1 MSSNILYLTAEM
13 AKDSSLNLGDKFL
26 LARFINLCTMT
37 KSNGVA
43 YYTRDRAL
51 EDLGISEK
59 VLLRHLKHLKNENFI
74 QTKTKLINNK
84 TTRTITLTQKVYDLL
99 QTTQN
104 DCSETA
110 QMETEQPKI
119 STVEQPKSSISS
131 THTNIHIQHTYID
144 IANLPQSI
152 EEVIPYFSDFV
163 ERHISDHP
171 NLIHLDVKLE
181 SENFFLYYQ
190 PNGWKDKNNKPVKSV
205 KGRVASWCSNWL
217 KANSAPSVRFSA
229 TKQPNVL
236 SQSNINERAKTIANM
251 LTCDDLQKKFEN
263 AVDVEAENVLI

>member
-13 AKDSSLNLGDKFL
+13 AKDSSLNLGDKLL
-26 LARFINLCTMT
+26 LARFIDLCTMK

-43 YYTRDRAL
+43 YYTRDRAF
-51 EDLGISEK
+51 EEFGIKEK
-59 VLLRHLKHLKNENFI
+59 ALLIHLNHLKNENFI
-74 QTKTKLINNK
+74 QTKIKLVNNK
-84 TTRTITLTQKVYDLL
+84 TTRIITLTQKVYDLL
-99 QTTQN
+99 QTVKNDGSGTPQKDPLPQN
-104 DCSETA
+104 STA
-110 QMETEQPKI
+110 
-119 STVEQPKSSISS
+119 VEQSQKGVSS
-131 THTNIHIQHTYID
+131 THTLPIYVTHID

-171 NLIHLDVKLE
+171 NLAFLDVKLE

-217 KANSAPSVRFSA
+217 KANSAPGVRFSA

-236 SQSNINERAKTIANM
+236 SKSNINERAKTIANM

-263 AVDVEAENVLI
+263 AVDVEAESVLI

>member
-13 AKDSSLNLGDKFL
+13 AKDSSLNLGDKLL
-26 LARFINLCTMT
+26 LARFIDLCTMK

-43 YYTRDRAL
+43 YYTRDRAFD
-51 EDLGISEK
+51 EFGIKEK
-59 VLLRHLKHLKNENFI
+59 ALLIHLNHLKNENFI
-74 QTKTKLINNK
+74 QTKIKLVNNK

-99 QTTQN
+99 QTVKNDGSGTPQKDPLPQN
-104 DCSETA
+104 STA
-110 QMETEQPKI
+110 
-119 STVEQPKSSISS
+119 VEQSQKGVSS
-131 THTNIHIQHTYID
+131 THTLPIYVTHIN

-163 ERHISDHP
+163 ERHINDHP
-171 NLIHLDVKLE
+171 NLAFLDVKLE

-190 PNGWKDKNNKPVKSV
+190 PNGWKDKNNKPVKSI

-236 SQSNINERAKTIANM
+236 SQSNINERAKTVANM

-263 AVDVEAENVLI
+263 AVDVEAESVLI

>member
-13 AKDSSLNLGDKFL
+13 AKDSSLNLGDKLL
-26 LARFINLCTMT
+26 LARFIDLCTMK

-43 YYTRDRAL
+43 YYTRDRAFEEFGL
-51 EDLGISEK
+51 KEK
-59 VLLRHLKHLKNENFI
+59 ALLIHLNHLKNENFI
-74 QTKTKLINNK
+74 QTKTKLVNNK

-99 QTTQN
+99 QTVKNDGSGTPQKDLPQN
-104 DCSETA
+104 STA
-110 QMETEQPKI
+110 
-119 STVEQPKSSISS
+119 VEQSQKGVSS
-131 THTNIHIQHTYID
+131 THTLPIYVTHIN

-163 ERHISDHP
+163 ERHINDHP
-171 NLIHLDVKLE
+171 NLAFLDVKLE

-263 AVDVEAENVLI
+263 AVDVEAESVLI

>member
-13 AKDSSLNLGDKFL
+13 AKDSSLNLGDKLL
-26 LARFINLCTMT
+26 LARFIDLCTMK

-43 YYTRDRAL
+43 YYTRDRAF
-51 EDLGISEK
+51 EEFGIKEK
-59 VLLRHLKHLKNENFI
+59 ALLIHLNHLKNKNFI
-74 QTKTKLINNK
+74 QTKTKLVNNK

-99 QTTQN
+99 QTVKNDGFGTPQKDPLPQN
-104 DCSETA
+104 STA
-110 QMETEQPKI
+110 
-119 STVEQPKSSISS
+119 VEQSQKGVSS
-131 THTNIHIQHTYID
+131 THTLPIYVTHID

-163 ERHISDHP
+163 KRHISDHP
-171 NLIHLDVKLE
+171 NLAFLDVKLE

-190 PNGWKDKNNKPVKSV
+190 PNGWKDKNNKPVKSI

-217 KANSAPSVRFSA
+217 KANSDSKVRFSA

-236 SQSNINERAKTIANM
+236 SQSNINERAQTIANM
-251 LTCDDLQKKFEN
+251 LSSEDLQKKFEN
-263 AVDVEAENVLI
+263 AVDVEAESVLI

>member
-13 AKDSSLNLGDKFL
+13 AKDSSLNLGDKLL
-26 LARFINLCTMT
+26 LARFIDLCTMK

-43 YYTRDRAL
+43 YYTRDRAFD
-51 EDLGISEK
+51 EFGIKEK
-59 VLLRHLKHLKNENFI
+59 ALLIHLNHLKNENFI
-74 QTKTKLINNK
+74 QTKIKLVNNK

-99 QTTQN
+99 QTVKNDGSGTPLLDPLPQN
-104 DCSETA
+104 STA
-110 QMETEQPKI
+110 
-119 STVEQPKSSISS
+119 VEQSQKGVSS
-131 THTNIHIQHTYID
+131 THTLPIYVTHIN

-163 ERHISDHP
+163 DRHISDHP
-171 NLIHLDVKLE
+171 NLAFLDVKLE

-190 PNGWKDKNNKPVKSV
+190 PNGWKDKNNKPVKSI

-229 TKQPNVL
+229 AKQPNVL
-236 SQSNINERAKTIANM
+236 SQSNINKRAQTIANM
-251 LTCDDLQKKFEN
+251 LSSEDLQKKFEN
-263 AVDVEAENVLI
+263 AVDVEAESVLI

>member
-1 MSSNILYLTAEM
+1 MKTNILYLTAEM
-13 AKDSSLNLGDKFL
+13 AKDSSLNMGDKML
-26 LARFINLCTMT
+26 LARFINLCTLP

-43 YYTRDRAL
+43 YYTRDRAF
-51 EDLGISEK
+51 EEFGIKEK
-59 VLLRHLKHLKNENFI
+59 ALLIHLNHLKSENFI

-84 TTRTITLTQKVYDLL
+84 TTRTVTLTQKVYDLL
-99 QTTQN
+99 QTVKS
-104 DCSETA
+104 DSSETPQKGPLPPNDTA
-110 QMETEQPKI
+110 
-119 STVEQPKSSISS
+119 VEHSQKSVSS

-163 ERHISDHP
+163 KRHISDHP
-171 NLIHLDVKLE
+171 NLAFLDVKLE

-190 PNGWKDKNNKPVKSV
+190 PNGWKDKNNKPVKSI

-217 KANSAPSVRFSA
+217 KANSGSKVGFSV

-236 SQSNINERAKTIANM
+236 SQSNINKRAQTIANM
-251 LTCDDLQKKFEN
+251 LSSEDLQKKFEN
-263 AVDVEAENVLI
+263 AVDVEAESVLI

>member
-13 AKDSSLNLGDKFL
+13 AKDSSLNLGDKLL
-26 LARFINLCTMT
+26 LARFIDLCTMK

-43 YYTRDRAL
+43 YYTRDRAFD
-51 EDLGISEK
+51 EFGIKEK
-59 VLLRHLKHLKNENFI
+59 ALLIHLNHLKNENFI
-74 QTKTKLINNK
+74 QTKIKLINNK

-99 QTTQN
+99 QTVKSDGFGTPQKDPLPQN
-104 DCSETA
+104 STA
-110 QMETEQPKI
+110 
-119 STVEQPKSSISS
+119 VEQSQKGVSS
-131 THTNIHIQHTYID
+131 THTLPIYVTHIN

-171 NLIHLDVKLE
+171 NLAFLDVKLE

-263 AVDVEAENVLI
+263 AVDVEAESVLI

>member
-13 AKDSSLNLGDKFL
+13 AKDSSLNLGDKLL
-26 LARFINLCTMT
+26 LARFIDLCTMK

-43 YYTRDRAL
+43 YYTRDRAF
-51 EDLGISEK
+51 EEFGIKEK
-59 VLLRHLKHLKNENFI
+59 ALLIHLNHLKNENFI
-74 QTKTKLINNK
+74 QTKIKLVNNK

-99 QTTQN
+99 QTVKNDGSGTPQKDPLPQN
-104 DCSETA
+104 STA
-110 QMETEQPKI
+110 
-119 STVEQPKSSISS
+119 VEQSQKGVSS
-131 THTNIHIQHTYID
+131 THTLPIYVTHID

-171 NLIHLDVKLE
+171 NLAFLDVKLE

-217 KANSAPSVRFSA
+217 KANSASGVRFSA

-236 SQSNINERAKTIANM
+236 SKSNINERAKTIANM

-263 AVDVEAENVLI
+263 AVDVEAESVLI

>member
-1 MSSNILYLTAEM
+1 MKTNILYLTAKM
-13 AKDSSLNLGDKFL
+13 AKDSSLNMGDKML
-26 LARFINLCTMT
+26 LARFINLCTLP

-43 YYTRDRAL
+43 YYTRDRAF
-51 EDLGISEK
+51 EEFGIKEK
-59 VLLRHLKHLKNENFI
+59 ALLIHLNHLKSENFI

-84 TTRTITLTQKVYDLL
+84 TTRTVTLTQKVYDLL
-99 QTTQN
+99 LTAKS
-104 DCSETA
+104 DSSETPQKEPLPPNDTA
-110 QMETEQPKI
+110 
-119 STVEQPKSSISS
+119 VEHSQKSVSS

-163 ERHISDHP
+163 ERHINDHP
-171 NLIHLDVKLE
+171 NLAFLDVKLE

-217 KANSAPSVRFSA
+217 KANSGSKVGFSV

-263 AVDVEAENVLI
+263 AVDVEAESVLI

>member
-13 AKDSSLNLGDKFL
+13 AKDSSLNLGDKLL
-26 LARFINLCTMT
+26 LARFIDLCTMK

-43 YYTRDRAL
+43 YYTRDRAF
-51 EDLGISEK
+51 EEFGIKEK
-59 VLLRHLKHLKNENFI
+59 ALLIHLNHLKNENFI
-74 QTKTKLINNK
+74 QTKTKLVNNK
-84 TTRTITLTQKVYDLL
+84 TTRTITLTQKVYNLL
-99 QTTQN
+99 QTVKNDGSGTPQKDPLPQN
-104 DCSETA
+104 STA
-110 QMETEQPKI
+110 
-119 STVEQPKSSISS
+119 VEQSQKGVSS
-131 THTNIHIQHTYID
+131 THTLPIYVTHIN

-171 NLIHLDVKLE
+171 NLAFLDVKLE

-263 AVDVEAENVLI
+263 AVDVEAESVLI

>member
-13 AKDSSLNLGDKFL
+13 AKDSSLNLGDKLL
-26 LARFINLCTMT
+26 LARFIDLCTMK

-43 YYTRDRAL
+43 YYTRDRAFD
-51 EDLGISEK
+51 EFGIKEK
-59 VLLRHLKHLKNENFI
+59 ALLIHLNHLKNENFI
-74 QTKTKLINNK
+74 QTKIKLVNNK

-99 QTTQN
+99 QTVKNDGSRTPQKDPLPQN
-104 DCSETA
+104 STA
-110 QMETEQPKI
+110 
-119 STVEQPKSSISS
+119 VEQSQKGVSS
-131 THTNIHIQHTYID
+131 THTLPIYVTHIN

-163 ERHISDHP
+163 ERHINDHP
-171 NLIHLDVKLE
+171 NLAFLDVKLE

-236 SQSNINERAKTIANM
+236 SQSNINKRAKTIANM

-263 AVDVEAENVLI
+263 AVDVEAESVLI

>member
-1 MSSNILYLTAEM
+1 MKTNVLYLTAEM
-13 AKDSSLNLGDKFL
+13 AKDSSLNMGDKML
-26 LARFINLCTMT
+26 LARFINLCTLP

-43 YYTRDRAL
+43 YYTRDRAFK
-51 EDLGISEK
+51 EFGIKEK
-59 VLLRHLKHLKNENFI
+59 ALLIHLNHLKSENFI

-84 TTRTITLTQKVYDLL
+84 TTRTVTLTQKVYDLL
-99 QTTQN
+99 QTAKSDSSRTPQKAPLPQN
-104 DCSETA
+104 STA
-110 QMETEQPKI
+110 
-119 STVEQPKSSISS
+119 VEHSQKGVSS

-152 EEVIPYFSDFV
+152 EQVIPYFSDFV
-163 ERHISDHP
+163 NRHISDHP
-171 NLIHLDVKLE
+171 NLIHLDVNLE

-217 KANSAPSVRFSA
+217 KANSAPGVRFSA

-251 LTCDDLQKKFEN
+251 LTREDLQKKFEN
-263 AVDVEAENVLI
+263 AVDVEAESVLI

>member
-13 AKDSSLNLGDKFL
+13 AKDSSLNLGDKLL
-26 LARFINLCTMT
+26 LARFIDLCTMK

-43 YYTRDRAL
+43 YYTRDRAF
-51 EDLGISEK
+51 EEFGIKEK
-59 VLLRHLKHLKNENFI
+59 ALLIHLNHLKNENFI
-74 QTKTKLINNK
+74 QTKTKLVNNK

-99 QTTQN
+99 QTVKNDGSRTLQKDPLPQN
-104 DCSETA
+104 STA
-110 QMETEQPKI
+110 
-119 STVEQPKSSISS
+119 VEQSQKGVSS
-131 THTNIHIQHTYID
+131 THTLPIYVTHIN

-152 EEVIPYFSDFV
+152 EQVIPYFSDFV
-163 ERHISDHP
+163 ERHINDHP
-171 NLIHLDVKLE
+171 NLAFLDVKLE

-190 PNGWKDKNNKPVKSV
+190 PNGWKDKNNKPVKSI

-217 KANSAPSVRFSA
+217 KANSGSKVGFSV

-236 SQSNINERAKTIANM
+236 SQSNINKRAQTIANM

-263 AVDVEAENVLI
+263 AVDVEAESVLI

>member
-26 LARFINLCTMT
+26 LARFIDLCTMK

-43 YYTRDRAL
+43 YYTRDRAF
-51 EDLGISEK
+51 EEFGISEK
-59 VLLRHLKHLKNENFI
+59 VLLRHLKHLKSENFI

-104 DCSETA
+104 DCSGTP
-110 QMETEQPKI
+110 PKAPLPQN
-119 STVEQPKSSISS
+119 STVVEQPKRSVSS
-131 THTNIHIQHTYID
+131 THTLPIYVTHID

-163 ERHISDHP
+163 DRHISDHP
-171 NLIHLDVKLE
+171 NLAFLDVKLE

-217 KANSAPSVRFSA
+217 KANSGPKVGFST

-236 SQSNINERAKTIANM
+236 SKSNINERAKTIANM

-263 AVDVEAENVLI
+263 AVDVEAESVLI

>member
-13 AKDSSLNLGDKFL
+13 AKDSSLNMGDKML
-26 LARFINLCTMT
+26 LARFINLCTMA
-37 KSNGVA
+37 KSNGIA
-43 YYTRDRAL
+43 YYTRDRAF
-51 EDLGISEK
+51 EEFGIKEK
-59 VLLRHLKHLKNENFI
+59 TLLNHLNNLKKENFI

-99 QTTQN
+99 RTVKK
-104 DCSETA
+104 DCSRTSLLAPLPQNSTA
-110 QMETEQPKI
+110 VEPKKE
-119 STVEQPKSSISS
+119 SVSS
-131 THTNIHIQHTYID
+131 THTNIHIQTTYN

-152 EEVIPYFSDFV
+152 EQVIPYFSDFV
-163 ERHISDHP
+163 NRHISDHP

-263 AVDVEAENVLI
+263 AVDVEAESVLI

>member
-1 MSSNILYLTAEM
+1 MSSNILYLTAEI

-26 LARFINLCTMT
+26 LARFIDLCTMK

-43 YYTRDRAL
+43 YYTRERAL
-51 EDLGISEK
+51 KDLGISEK
-59 VLLRHLKHLKNENFI
+59 VLLRHLKHLKSENFI
-74 QTKTKLINNK
+74 QTKTKLVNNK

-99 QTTQN
+99 HTTQN
-104 DCSETA
+104 DCSATA

-119 STVEQPKSSISS
+119 STVELPKSSVSS
-131 THTNIHIQHTYID
+131 THTLPIYDNHIY

-152 EEVIPYFSDFV
+152 EQVIPYFSDFV
-163 ERHISDHP
+163 NRHISDHP

-190 PNGWKDKNNKPVKSV
+190 PNGWKDKNNKPVKSI

-263 AVDVEAENVLI
+263 AVDVEAESVLI

>member
-13 AKDSSLNLGDKFL
+13 AKDSSLNLGDKLL
-26 LARFINLCTMT
+26 LARFIDLCTMK

-43 YYTRDRAL
+43 YYTRDRAF
-51 EDLGISEK
+51 EEFGIKEK
-59 VLLRHLKHLKNENFI
+59 ALLIHLNHLKNENFI
-74 QTKTKLINNK
+74 QTKIKLVNNK

-99 QTTQN
+99 QTVKNDGSGTPQKDPLPQN
-104 DCSETA
+104 STA
-110 QMETEQPKI
+110 
-119 STVEQPKSSISS
+119 VEQSQKGVSSI
-131 THTNIHIQHTYID
+131 HTLPIYDNHIY

-152 EEVIPYFSDFV
+152 EQVIPYFSDFV
-163 ERHISDHP
+163 NRHISDHP

-190 PNGWKDKNNKPVKSV
+190 PNGWKDKNNKYVKSV

-236 SQSNINERAKTIANM
+236 SKSNINERAKTIANM
-251 LTCDDLQKKFEN
+251 LTNEDLQKKFEN
-263 AVDVEAENVLI
+263 AVDVEAESVLI

>member
-1 MSSNILYLTAEM
+1 MKTNVLYLTAEM
-13 AKDSSLNLGDKFL
+13 AKDSSLNMGDKML
-26 LARFINLCTMT
+26 LARFINLCTLP

-43 YYTRDRAL
+43 YYTRERAL
-51 EDLGISEK
+51 KDLGISEK
-59 VLLRHLKHLKNENFI
+59 VLLRHLKHLKSENFI

-99 QTTQN
+99 RTVKK
-104 DCSETA
+104 DCSGTA

-119 STVEQPKSSISS
+119 STVEQPKSSVSS
-131 THTNIHIQHTYID
+131 IHTNIHIQHTYID
-144 IANLPQSI
+144 IENLPQSI
-152 EEVIPYFSDFV
+152 EQVIPYFSDFV
-163 ERHISDHP
+163 NRHISDHP

-190 PNGWKDKNNKPVKSV
+190 PNGWKDKNNKPVKSI

-263 AVDVEAENVLI
+263 AVDVEAKSVLI